1 MPGNN
6 WPIEGTS
13 RDKLYQV
20 LGLESLG
27 DRRWYK
33 KLAFFYKTIS
43 NLPPTHLTAHL
54 SRNTPPCLY
63 NTRIQFQNTFRNIL
77 C

>member
-20 LGLESLG
+20 LGLESLS

-43 NLPPTHLTAHL
+43 NLPPTHLTAYL

-63 NTRIQFQNTFRNIL
+63 NTRMQFQNTFRNIL